1 MKKRYLLP
9 FAVLPGVLLAP
20 PSFAQTAPAAQAPS
34 PAGTVAGVVRQE
46 SDRTTLP
53 GVNVVVKGTSNGTS
67 TNADGKFTLANV
79 PAGATL
85 VFSFV
90 GYVSVERRA
99 GAEPIDVSLHADA
112 SDLDEVV
119 VLGYGIKEEQR
130 NLVTATQTVTG
141 QSIVDS
147 RQTNVVN
154 ALQGKVAGVN
164 ITSSGGGAGEGA
176 SIVIRGGTSL
186 DGDNQPLFVIDGLIM
201 DNSSFQ
207 ESTAPG
213 GGSAFN
219 GLLGRS
225 VGAANRAGD
234 LNPED
239 IASMTILKG
248 PAAAALYGL
257 RAANGA
263 VVITTKKGSAGRTQ
277 LNYRT
282 QFSVDEVNRL
292 PKVQGLYGQGSN
304 GVYDATTRSSFG
316 PQFAPGQPVY
326 DNLGNFFQKGYA
338 AQNYLTMSGGS
349 DKATFFASASNLSQ
363 RGVTPNSK
371 YDKTTV
377 RISGSAQI
385 SPKFSVQGSAQYLNS
400 GATRPVQGPGL
411 ISTSGTLGSGG
422 FLLSLLNWPRN
433 DDARNY
439 LNPDG
444 SRRRLL
450 PLSGAAVDADADN
463 PYWTA
468 AKNPQS
474 DRTNRFIGNT
484 LLSFSPTKW
493 LTLSH
498 NIGID
503 VYTSRNTSVRAVGTS
518 LPGNQ
523 NGGIAETVDQNR
535 VLTATTLATFN
546 KSFGHFLTGS
556 LILGNTI
563 EENRDQAVDYVGL
576 IFQNPDFIGLNNTV
590 NRNALQR
597 DALRRLIGN
606 FGRLNFTL
614 FDQLIIELQ
623 GRYDQSSTL
632 PRPDEGKIF
641 GKGFF
646 YGSAAAGYEF
656 TKLLGLDQS
665 PVLNYGKIRASVADV
680 GRDTGP
686 YRVQSPLTTNTYIG
700 GGFRNDFYGSN
711 PLLKPERTRTYEAGV
726 NLQFLKN
733 RLSLDFNY
741 YASRTTDQLIAP
753 RVSQATGFI
762 LQYINGGTVTNQG
775 IEISLSG
782 SPVRTAAGFNWD
794 ILANFYHNT
803 NNVESLPSPLTVV
816 YQSDTFVTNVHE
828 GGAYPGHPVTGIA
841 ATDYVRVTDPSSP
854 YNGQVIINATTGLP
868 TFSTAFVYAGNRA
881 PRFTTQLTNTFTYKG
896 LAFTSLLDFR
906 VGGVVV
912 NGNDYYATT
921 VGTSNRTLDRYK
933 TVTFDGVV
941 AGKDATGNPTYT
953 PNTRPAELTQA
964 YYTGNLAQVG
974 TPFIEDGSWARLRYV
989 TLSYALPTRW
999 IGGPSSFLKS
1009 LELSVTGRNLVLL
1022 TKYSGADPE
1031 TASAGAGVR
1040 GGGSGGID
1048 YGNIPATRGVDMGL
1062 RVNF

>member
-9 FAVLPGVLLAP
+9 FAVLPGVLLSP
-20 PSFAQTAPAAQAPS
+20 PGLAQTTPAAQASS
-34 PAGTVAGVVRQE
+34 PVGTVTGTVHQA
-46 SDRTTLP
+46 SDRSTLP

-99 GAEPIDVSLHADA
+99 GAEPLDVSLAADA

-119 VLGYGIKEEQR
+119 VLGYGIKEAQR
-130 NLVTATQTVTG
+130 NTVTAVQNISS
-141 QSIVDS
+141 QDIIDS

-154 ALQGKVAGVN
+154 AMQGKVAGVN

-186 DGDNQPLFVIDGLIM
+186 DGDNQPLFIIDGLIM

-263 VVITTKKGSAGRTQ
+263 VVITTKKGAAGRTQ

-292 PKVQGLYGQGSN
+292 PKMQGLYGQGSN
-304 GVYDATTRSSFG
+304 GVFDGTTRSSFG

-326 DNLGNFFQKGYA
+326 DNLGAFFQKGYA

-363 RGVTPNSK
+363 SGVTPGSK

-385 SPKFSVQGSAQYLNS
+385 SPKLSVTGSAQYLNS
-400 GATRPVQGPGL
+400 GAVRPIQGPGL
-411 ISTSGTLGSGG
+411 FGSSGG

-433 DDARNY
+433 DDATNY

-450 PLSGAAVDADADN
+450 ALGAGTDLDADN
-463 PYWTA
+463 PYWTVD
-468 AKNPQS
+468 KNPQS

-484 LLSFSPTKW
+484 LLSFAPTKW

-498 NIGID
+498 NIGVD
-503 VYTSRNTSVRAVGTS
+503 VYTSRVTSVRAVGTS
-518 LPGNQ
+518 QVNNQ
-523 NGGIAETVDQNR
+523 NGGLAETVDQNR

-546 KSFGHFLTGS
+546 KSLGTFLTGS

-563 EENRDQAVDYVGL
+563 EENRDQAVDYIGL
-576 IFQNPDFIGLNNTV
+576 IFQNPNFIGLNNTV

-614 FDQLIIELQ
+614 FNQLIIELQ

-632 PRPDEGKIF
+632 PRPDEGKVF
-641 GKGFF
+641 GKGFL

-656 TKLLGLDQS
+656 TKILGLDS
-665 PVLNYGKIRASVADV
+665 NPVLNYGKIRASVADV

-711 PLLKPERTRTYEAGV
+711 PLLKPERTRTYEAGI

-762 LQYINGGTVTNQG
+762 LQYINGGTVTNRG

-782 SPVRTAAGFNWD
+782 TPVRTASGFNWD
-794 ILANFYHNT
+794 VLANFYHNT
-803 NNVESLPSPLTVV
+803 NNVESLPAPLTVV
-816 YQSDTFVTNVHE
+816 YQSDTFITNVHE
-828 GGAYPGHPVTGIA
+828 GGAFPGKPISGIA
-841 ATDYVRVTDPSSP
+841 ATDYIRVNDPSSP
-854 YNGQVIINATTGLP
+854 YNGQVIINATTGYP
-868 TFSTAFVYAGNRA
+868 TFSPTFVYAGNRA
-881 PRFTTQLTNTFTYKG
+881 PRFTTQLTNTFSYKG
-896 LAFTSLLDFR
+896 LIFTSLLDFR

-912 NGNDYYATT
+912 NGNDYYQTAI
-921 VGTSNRTLDRYK
+921 GTSNRTLDRYK

-941 AGKDATGNPTYT
+941 ASRDASGNTTYT

-964 YYTGNLAQVG
+964 YYVNNLAQVG

-989 TLSYALPTRW
+989 TLSYALPTKW
-999 IGGPSSFLKS
+999 IGGSNSFLKS

>member
-1 MKKRYLLP
+1 MRKRYLLP
-9 FAVLPGVLLAP
+9 FAMLPGVLLAP
-20 PSFAQTAPAAQAPS
+20 LARAQTSPSTQTPAAQ
-34 PAGTVAGVVRQE
+34 GTATGVVRQS

-53 GVNVVVKGTSNGTS
+53 GVNVLVKGTNNGTA
-67 TNADGKFTLANV
+67 TDGDGKFVLRNV

-85 VFSFV
+85 VFSYV
-90 GYVSVERRA
+90 GYVSMERPA
-99 GAEPIDVSLHADA
+99 GSAPLDVTLNADNT
-112 SDLDEVV
+112 DLNEVV

-130 NLVTATQTVTG
+130 NLVTATQTVTS
-141 QSIVDS
+141 QDIIDS
-147 RQTNVVN
+147 RQSNVVN
-154 ALQGKVAGVN
+154 AIQGKVAGVN
-164 ITSSGGGAGEGA
+164 ITSSGGAPGEGA

-186 DGDNQPLFVIDGLIM
+186 DGDNQPLFIIDGLIM

-219 GLLGRS
+219 GILGRS
-225 VGAANRAGD
+225 VGTPNRAGD
-234 LNPED
+234 INPED
-239 IASMTILKG
+239 IASITVLKG

-263 VVITTKKGSAGRTQ
+263 VVITTKKGANGRTQ
-277 LNYRT
+277 LNFRT
-282 QFSVDEVNRL
+282 QFSVDQANRL
-292 PKVQGLYGQGSN
+292 PKMQDQYAQGTNGLYDPTVRTSWG
-304 GVYDATTRSSFG
+304 
-316 PQFAPGQPVY
+316 APYRPGEVAY
-326 DNLGNFFQKGYA
+326 DNLGNFFKKGYTY
-338 AQNYLTMSGGS
+338 QNFLTMSGGS
-349 DKATFFASASNLSQ
+349 DKTTFFASASNLQ
-363 RGVTPNSK
+363 QTGVVPNSK
-371 YDKTTV
+371 FDKTTV

-400 GATRPVQGPGL
+400 GGTRPIQGPGL
-411 ISTSGTLGSGG
+411 YGTAGSSSGG

-444 SRRRLL
+444 TRRRLL
-450 PLSGAAVDADADN
+450 ALTGANVDADADN
-463 PYWTA
+463 PYWSA
-468 AKNPQS
+468 YNNPQT
-474 DRTNRFIGNT
+474 DRTNRAIGNV

-498 NIGID
+498 NAGVD
-503 VYTSRNTSVRAVGTS
+503 VYTLRSTSVRAVGTS
-518 LPGNQ
+518 QVGNQ

-535 VLTATTLATFN
+535 VITATTLATFN
-546 KSFGHFLTGS
+546 KSFGNFLSGS

-563 EENRDQAVDYVGL
+563 EENKDQAVDYIGL
-576 IFQNPDFIGLNNTV
+576 IFQNPNFIGLNNTV

-597 DALRRLIGN
+597 DATRHLIGN
-606 FGRLNFTL
+606 FARLNTTL
-614 FDQLIIELQ
+614 FNQLIVEFQ

-656 TKLLGLDQS
+656 TKLLGLDS
-665 PVLNYGKIRASVADV
+665 NPVLNYGKLRASIADV

-711 PLLKPERTRTYEAGV
+711 PLLKPERTRTFEAGV
-726 NLQFLKN
+726 NLQFFKN
-733 RLSLDFNY
+733 RMSLDVNY
-741 YASRTTDQLIAP
+741 YQSRTTDQLIAP

-762 LQYINGGTVTNQG
+762 LQYINGGTVTNKG

-782 SPVRTAAGFNWD
+782 TPVRTASGFNWEV
-794 ILANFYHNT
+794 LANFYHNT
-803 NNVESLPSPLTVV
+803 NSVESLPSPLTVV

-828 GGAYPGHPVTGIA
+828 GGAFPGKPISGIA
-841 ATDYVRVTDPSSP
+841 ATDFIRVNDPNSP
-854 YNGQVIINATTGLP
+854 YNGQVIINPTTGYP
-868 TFSTAFVYAGNRA
+868 TFSSTFVYAGNRA
-881 PRFTTQLTNTFTYKG
+881 PRFTTQLTNTLTYKS
-896 LAFTSLLDFR
+896 LSLTALLDFR

-912 NGNDYYATT
+912 NGNDYYETT

-933 TVTFDGVV
+933 ATVFNGVV
-941 AGKDATGNPTYT
+941 ASKDATGNTTYS
-953 PNTRPAELTQA
+953 PNTRPVELTQN
-964 YYTGNLAQVG
+964 YYTSILGNVG
-974 TPFIEDGSWARLRYV
+974 TAFIEDGSWARLRYV
-989 TLSYALPTRW
+989 TLSYALPQKW
-999 IGGPSSFLKS
+999 LGGQSSFLKS
-1009 LELSVTGRNLVLL
+1009 LELSVTGHNLLLL
-1022 TKYSGADPE
+1022 TPYTGADPE

-1048 YGNIPATRGVDMGL
+1048 YGNVPATRGVDMGL

>member
-1 MKKRYLLP
+1 MRKIYWLP
-9 FAVLPGVLLAP
+9 LALLPGVLVAL
-20 PSFAQTAPAAQAPS
+20 PSRAQAPG
-34 PAGTVAGVVRQE
+34 AATTAATGTITGVVRQAT
-46 SDRTTLP
+46 DRTALP
-53 GVNVVVKGTSNGTS
+53 GVNVIVKGTSNGTATDAAGRYS
-67 TNADGKFTLANV
+67 LSGV

-90 GYVSVERRA
+90 GFEAMERRA
-99 GAEPIDVSLHADA
+99 EGATLDVTLAADA
-112 SDLDEVV
+112 RDLDEVV
-119 VLGYGIKEEQR
+119 VLGYGIKQERR
-130 NLVTATQTVTG
+130 NIVTAVQEVT
-141 QSIVDS
+141 SKDIIDS
-147 RQTNVVN
+147 RQTNIVN
-154 ALQGKVAGVN
+154 AMQGKVAGVN

-186 DGDNQPLFVIDGLIM
+186 DGDNQPLFVIDGMIM

-239 IASMTILKG
+239 IASMTVLKG

-263 VVITTKKGSAGRTQ
+263 VVITTKKGAAGRTQ
-277 LNYRT
+277 LNFRS

-292 PKVQGLYGQGSN
+292 PKMQDQYARGSN
-304 GVYDATTRSSFG
+304 GVADATARTSWG
-316 PQFAPGQPVY
+316 PRFAPDQPIY
-326 DNLGNFFQKGYA
+326 DNLGSFFKKGYTY
-338 AQNYLTMSGGS
+338 QNFVNMSGGS
-349 DKATFFASASNLSQ
+349 EKASFFASASNLQ
-363 RGVTPNSK
+363 QTGITPESK

-377 RISGSAQI
+377 RLSGNAQI
-385 SPKFSVQGSAQYLNS
+385 SPKLNVTGSAQYLNS
-400 GATRPVQGPGL
+400 GAVRPLQGPGL
-411 ISTSGTLGSGG
+411 FSSSGG

-433 DDARNY
+433 DDASIY

-450 PLSGAAVDADADN
+450 APGNGTDADADN
-463 PYWTA
+463 PYWA
-468 AKNPQS
+468 AIKNPQS
-474 DRTNRFIGNT
+474 DRTNRFVGNVQI
-484 LLSFSPTKW
+484 SFSPVKW

-498 NIGID
+498 NIGTD
-503 VYTSRNTSVRAVGTS
+503 WYTSRNTSVRAVGTS
-518 LPGNQ
+518 QVGNQ
-523 NGGIAETVDQNR
+523 FGGIAETVDQNR
-535 VLTATTLATFN
+535 LLTATTLATFTHDFSE
-546 KSFGHFLTGS
+546 KLRGS

-563 EENRDQAVDYVGL
+563 EENRDEAVDYLGL

-590 NRNALQR
+590 NRGALQR
-597 DALRRLIGN
+597 DTKRHLIGN
-606 FGRLNFTL
+606 FARLSTTV
-614 FDQLIIELQ
+614 FDQLILEFQ
-623 GRYDQSSTL
+623 ARYDQSSTL

-641 GKGFF
+641 GKGFL

-656 TKLLGLDQS
+656 TKILGLDQN
-665 PVLNYGKIRASVADV
+665 PILNYGKIRASVAEV

-686 YRVQSPLTTNTYIG
+686 YRVLSPLTTNTYIG

-711 PLLKPERTRTYEAGV
+711 PNLKPERTRTYEAGV
-726 NLQFLKN
+726 ALQFFKN

-741 YASRTTDQLIAP
+741 YRSRTVDQLIAP

-762 LQYINGGTVTNQG
+762 LQYINGGVVTNEGQ
-775 IEISLSG
+775 EISLSG
-782 SPVRTAAGFNWD
+782 TPVRTNSGFNWD
-794 ILANFYHNT
+794 ILLNFYHNT

-816 YQSDTFVTNVHE
+816 YQSDTFITNVHE
-828 GGAYPGHPVTGIA
+828 GGAFPGHPISGIA
-841 ATDYVRVTDPSSP
+841 STDFARVNDPNSP
-854 YNGQVIINATTGLP
+854 YNGQVIVNATTGYP
-868 TFSTAFVYAGNRA
+868 TINANFVYAGNRA

-896 LAFTSLLDFR
+896 LSLSTLFDFR

-912 NGNDYYATT
+912 NGNDYYETT
-921 VGTSNRTLDRYK
+921 VGTSPRTTDRYK
-933 TVTFDGVV
+933 TTVFDGVV
-941 AGKDATGNPTYT
+941 ASKDASGNTTYT
-953 PNTRPAELTQA
+953 PNARPVELTQN
-964 YYTGNLAQVG
+964 YYTAILGGVG
-974 TPFIEDGSWARLRYV
+974 TAFIEDGSWARLRYL
-989 TLSYALPTRW
+989 TLSYGLPARW
-999 IGGPSSFLKS
+999 LGGTSSFLKGI
-1009 LELSVTGRNLVLL
+1009 ELSVTGRNLVLL

-1031 TASAGAGVR
+1031 TASSGAGVR